1 MVEKSEISKAKRVI
15 KRALDLD
22 QNEADTRRGIE
33 RVLENV
39 CGLDPLEN
47 LSREHAVR
55 GAGETEYV
63 DFTLNIKG
71 EIVMMIEVKRVG
83 LPLALKH
90 LNQLSKYT
98 IAKGCN
104 WALLTNGKQWK
115 LHGVSY
121 GQPPQLT
128 EILSW
133 DLLEDK
139 PNRIAEC
146 MEYLTLRSLKKNEI
160 EKLWQ
165 RRLATLPENVLTA
178 LMSHAVLNAVRREIF
193 KNTKSKVEHKD
204 VVDGVRRLLNDR
216 NLSRLD
222 ELGLPKPPPQR
233 ARRKAQA
240 KPVEGHAVQ
249 IAADPVLEPEP
260 EMREETMPKPGYL
273 SPFGAGRF
281 SNDD

>member
-1 MVEKSEISKAKRVI
+1 MVDKAEISKAKRVF
-15 KRALDLD
+15 KRALELD

-33 RVLENV
+33 RVLEGV

-83 LPLALKH
+83 LNLAQKH

-98 IAKGCN
+98 IDKGCN
-104 WALLTNGKQWK
+104 WALLTNGKQWR

-139 PNRIAEC
+139 PA
-146 MEYLTLRSLKKNEI
+146 RSAFPSAVASPP
-160 EKLWQ
+160 
-165 RRLATLPENVLTA
+165 RPAAAREN
-178 LMSHAVLNAVRREIF
+178 
-193 KNTKSKVEHKD
+193 
-204 VVDGVRRLLNDR
+204 
-216 NLSRLD
+216 
-222 ELGLPKPPPQR
+222 
-233 ARRKAQA
+233 
-240 KPVEGHAVQ
+240 
-249 IAADPVLEPEP
+249 
-260 EMREETMPKPGYL
+260 
-273 SPFGAGRF
+273 
-281 SNDD
+281 

>member
-98 IAKGCN
+98 IDKGCN

-115 LHGVSY
+115 LHGISFFAIRTRIVC
-121 GQPPQLT
+121 T
-128 EILSW
+128 R
-133 DLLEDK
+133 K
-139 PNRIAEC
+139 PSQA
-146 MEYLTLRSLKKNEI
+146 Y
-160 EKLWQ
+160 
-165 RRLATLPENVLTA
+165 
-178 LMSHAVLNAVRREIF
+178 
-193 KNTKSKVEHKD
+193 
-204 VVDGVRRLLNDR
+204 R
-216 NLSRLD
+216 NS
-222 ELGLPKPPPQR
+222 
-233 ARRKAQA
+233 
-240 KPVEGHAVQ
+240 
-249 IAADPVLEPEP
+249 
-260 EMREETMPKPGYL
+260 
-273 SPFGAGRF
+273 
-281 SNDD
+281 

>member
-1 MVEKSEISKAKRVI
+1 MVDKAEISKAKRVI
-15 KRALDLD
+15 KRALELD

-33 RVLENV
+33 RVLEAV

-83 LPLALKH
+83 LNLAQKH

-98 IAKGCN
+98 IDKGCN
-104 WALLTNGKQWK
+104 WALLTNGKQWR

-139 PNRIAEC
+139 PARVVEC
-146 MEYLTLRSLKKNEI
+146 MEYLTLRSLRKNDI

-165 RRLATLPENVLTA
+165 RRLATLPANTLTA
-178 LMSHAVLNAVRREIF
+178 LMSQTVLNALRREIK
-193 KNTKSKVEHKD
+193 KNTKSTVEHKD
-204 VVDGVRRLLNDR
+204 VVNGVRQLLNES
-216 NLSRLD
+216 NLTRLD
-222 ELGLPKPPPQR
+222 ELGLPKQQPARSQR
-233 ARRKAQA
+233 KPTA
-240 KPVEGHAVQ
+240 KPLEVSAPPTATAENPM
-249 IAADPVLEPEP
+249 AAQEPEP
-260 EMREETMPKPGYL
+260 RPSYL
-273 SPFGAGRF
+273 SPFGGQP
-281 SNDD
+281 SSEEQSD